1 MPHSTPDVQE
11 HARGAA
17 VTSVRQQARWRYG
30 TSDEMAT
37 RTAAHDPAA
46 ITSRVGVSNP
56 RLEAA
61 R

>member
-1 MPHSTPDVQE
+1 MREAQPS
-11 HARGAA
+11 
-17 VTSVRQQARWRYG
+17 RQSGSKPVGDTERPMRWR
-30 TSDEMAT
+30 